1 MINKTKILLVI
12 LLVLF
17 SSCQSVKPIKRLS
30 NEGFMYAMIYDY
42 ENTPVAGVAV
52 YLDGKLVVESDIQGR
67 FVFEKMKSGAYSVK
81 LVKKGYEVL
90 EETFKYDP
98 MQVLYFKMVS
108 ASQLLVTAETAL
120 DNGEFADAENLL
132 NRALLLEPNR
142 PDVLFLKS
150 IIGYLQK
157 RDKEAVEILE
167 GLIKS
172 GSTDPSVA
180 RLLEIITRVRKEEE
194 N

>member
-1 MINKTKILLVI
+1 MINKTKILLII

-17 SSCQSVKPIKRLS
+17 SSCQNIKPIKRLS

-52 YLDGKLVVESDIQGR
+52 YLDGKLIVESDIQGR
-67 FVFEKMKSGAYSVK
+67 FVFEKMKSGTYSVK

-150 IIGYLQK
+150 IISYLQK

-180 RLLEIITRVRKEEE
+180 RLLEIINRMQKEEG